1 MRVYVVVSILSFI
14 SVLKCPCHSQGSARL
29 CEETHFCENSRYI
42 FVSSRVFRRPLWMA
56 YRVPDLVD
64 ARNRTM
70 NKHNRQI
77 IATLVK
83 HVV

>member
-1 MRVYVVVSILSFI
+1 MRVYIVVSILSFI
-14 SVLKCPCHSQGSARL
+14 LVFKCPCHFQGSARL
-29 CEETHFCENSRYI
+29 CEEIRFCENSGYI
-42 FVSSRVFRRPLWMA
+42 LVSSRVFRRPLWMT

-70 NKHNRQI
+70 NKHNEQI
-77 IATLVK
+77 IATLMK